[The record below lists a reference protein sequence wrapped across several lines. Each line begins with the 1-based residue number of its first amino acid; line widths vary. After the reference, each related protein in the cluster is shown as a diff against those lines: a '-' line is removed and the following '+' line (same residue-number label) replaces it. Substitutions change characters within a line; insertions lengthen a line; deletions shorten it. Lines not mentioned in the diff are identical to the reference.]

1 MSTEF
6 DDGAFSLRD
15 ILRDAFPNHSDEEV
29 NPIGL
34 LYAGM
39 HWGCDYRYATVPRD
53 LNGKP
58 LYTGDSNEDFESYV
72 SWLAEHLATVWAEPS
87 SEQIGLCKYVDR
99 MEAGIA
105 ALMLGMNAAM
115 YQHDVE
121 KVEYSEEFKEDEFK
135 EEIGEQQYLALLKRT
150 ECERAER
157 EKYCPDSEFI
167 DLGYRVPLSIV
178 IKKVQEPERRKEL
191 LKTFFSVYNE
201 YIYK

>member
-1 MSTEF
+1 
-6 DDGAFSLRD
+6 
-15 ILRDAFPNHSDEEV
+15 
-29 NPIGL
+29 
-34 LYAGM
+34 
-39 HWGCDYRYATVPRD
+39 
-53 LNGKP
+53 
-58 LYTGDSNEDFESYV
+58 
-72 SWLAEHLATVWAEPS
+72 
-87 SEQIGLCKYVDR
+87 
-99 MEAGIA
+99 MEARIA

-121 KVEYSEEFKEDEFK
+121 KVEYSEEFK